1 MILTIDI
8 VKFRNAEYIQ
18 FSRDLLTILE
28 LNNQTALKVVPEYI
42 AFDKVIGE
50 IEALFKIDQGSNIT
64 PIIEAMDARRDM
76 AVTGI
81 FKYIEAF
88 TNHFDAD
95 KKQAGDLLMN
105 QLKVYGT
112 ISNVITSSLTAE
124 TAIVNSLVAD
134 FTTKAQFKGAVELL
148 ALGDWLSEL
157 QTANELLSK
166 KYIERTVELG
176 GANPSN
182 IKEKRNEANNLYY
195 ALRNMLVAQA
205 TVALN
210 APPYAKTIN
219 ELNALIEQNNVTLAG
234 RANTKNDDDDPSDA
248 PKTNDDPPEA

>member
-1 MILTIDI
+1 MVLTIDI
-8 VKFRNAEYIQ
+8 LKFRNAEYIQ
-18 FSRDLLTILE
+18 FGRDFLAILA
-28 LNNQTALKVVPEYI
+28 LNNQTALKVVPQYI

-50 IEALFKIDQGSNIT
+50 IEALFKTDQGSNLT
-64 PIIEAMDARRDM
+64 PLIDAMDERRDM

-112 ISNVITSSLTAE
+112 ISSVITSSLSAE

-134 FTTKAQFKGAVELL
+134 FTTKAQFKGAMELL
-148 ALGDWLSEL
+148 ALGDWLTEL
-157 QTANELLSK
+157 QTANELLSN

-182 IKEKRNEANNLYY
+182 IKDKRNEANLLYY

-210 APPYAKTIN
+210 APPYPKTIN

-234 RANTKNDDDDPSDA
+234 RANTKNDDDPSDDG
-248 PKTNDDPPEA
+248 KSNDDIPEA